1 MFGFVTAITAADA
14 AAKAADV
21 KVIAIDS
28 NKPAN
33 ADSVEVPLI
42 MAVKVQGSVSAVTAA
57 VDAAARTA
65 ESISGLINK
74 HIIARPT
81 DDSQKMA
88 NRTSVGRDKV
98 ARASTGTTCS
108 SSTTTCWRA
117 VWWCFARRSTISA
130 FPRSS
135 RRSSIAST
143 PSIRSFTRGFRVA
156 ALKDAHHGF
165 DMDKQ
170 ADSPHFTLG

>member
-1 MFGFVTAITAADA
+1 MNDAIGIIEMFGFVTAITAADA

-74 HIIARPT
+74 HIIGRPT
-81 DDSQKMA
+81 DDSQKME

-98 ARASTGTTCS
+98 GHIPNNA
-108 SSTTTCWRA
+108 
-117 VWWCFARRSTISA
+117 
-130 FPRSS
+130 
-135 RRSSIAST
+135 
-143 PSIRSFTRGFRVA
+143 
-156 ALKDAHHGF
+156 
-165 DMDKQ
+165 
-170 ADSPHFTLG
+170 